1 MRQMQATRR
10 SLTVLLVQFFLGVL
24 WSQGLLCQAASVPAD
39 ISAVQPGP
47 VRVEA
52 AADSLTVSW
61 PDESSRTWKAE
72 FSLDPAKPLITAIS
86 AADKVVITGAT
97 PLYWCDTG
105 TRRGGWDNF
114 FDNPATHGE
123 GMHRSVGEFKLQS
136 AKARSVGY
144 RVEVS
149 FSGLRLGLFQGS
161 VAYTFYPGSRLI
173 QQEAV
178 VSTSQ
183 PDVAYFY
190 DAGLRMTID
199 SDRVP
204 GLFSM
209 GTKVSYYDTTGKLL
223 SVASDFER
231 RPETVR
237 YRAIAVPTGKH
248 AAPASSAAGS
258 IAAFPP
264 PHAYFSARDVT
275 NNLRYVWHSAWRGE
289 VSIGIRQTPDDNSPY
304 NPGINAPPGTEQR
317 MSLFLLVSDRTPADV
332 LGETLRYTNHD
343 RFPSLPGYHTVAPH
357 WHWAYTMQ
365 ALENGFDWTP
375 PFKPVLKAMGVEAA
389 IDMDFHGDG
398 HPNDLN
404 ERRLSELDAFF
415 RACKTQSDSQFLLLP
430 SEEANVY
437 LGGHWSLMFPKPVYW
452 FMKRPEGTPLKT
464 SDPRYGTVYH
474 IGSAADLLEMVRAEG
489 GYMYETHPRTK
500 GSTGF
505 PDKILNT
512 DYFRDPRYLGV
523 GWKAMPS
530 DLSLPRQGE
539 RSFKTLD
546 DLNNWGYHKRLLG
559 EVDVFQI
566 DSTHEL
572 YSHMNVNYV
581 RLDKL
586 PAWGNYGQ
594 LLDAMARGDYFIS
607 TGEVLLPQVRI
618 SGGQGD
624 SIAVEATARWTFPLK
639 LAEIVWGDGTHISR
653 KTIPLES
660 TREFGSSS
668 FQWQAYA
675 PGWKW
680 ARVGVWDV
688 AGNGGFTNP
697 VWR

>member
-1 MRQMQATRR
+1 MMVESDQAP
-10 SLTVLLVQFFLGVL
+10 SLFGMVT
-24 WSQGLLCQAASVPAD
+24 
-39 ISAVQPGP
+39 
-47 VRVEA
+47 
-52 AADSLTVSW
+52 
-61 PDESSRTWKAE
+61 
-72 FSLDPAKPLITAIS
+72 
-86 AADKVVITGAT
+86 KVA
-97 PLYWCDTG
+97 
-105 TRRGGWDNF
+105 F
-114 FDNPATHGE
+114 FDVSG
-123 GMHRSVGEFKLQS
+123 KLQ
-136 AKARSVGY
+136 
-144 RVEVS
+144 
-149 FSGLRLGLFQGS
+149 
-161 VAYTFYPGSRLI
+161 
-173 QQEAV
+173 
-178 VSTSQ
+178 
-183 PDVAYFY
+183 
-190 DAGLRMTID
+190 
-199 SDRVP
+199 
-204 GLFSM
+204 
-209 GTKVSYYDTTGKLL
+209 

-237 YRAIAVPTGKH
+237 YRTIAVGTGKH
-248 AAPASSAAGS
+248 PASGAGAAASASGS
-258 IAAFPP
+258 LAVFPP

-289 VSIGIRQTPDDNSPY
+289 VSVGIRQTVDDNSQY
-304 NPGINAPPGTEQR
+304 NPGVNAPPGTEQR
-317 MSLFLLVSDRTPADV
+317 MSLFLLVSNRAPADV
-332 LGETLRYTNHD
+332 LAEALRYTNKD

-365 ALENGFDWTP
+365 ALEKGFDWIP
-375 PFKPVLKAMGVEAA
+375 PFKPVLKTMGVEAA

-398 HPNDLN
+398 HPSDLT

-415 RACKTQSDSQFLLLP
+415 RACKAQSDPQFLLLP

-464 SDPRYGTVYH
+464 TDPRYGTVYH
-474 IGSAADLLEMVRAEG
+474 IGSATDLLEMVRAEG
-489 GYMYETHPRTK
+489 GYIYETHPRTK
-500 GSTGF
+500 GSTGY
-505 PDKILNT
+505 PDKILTT

-530 DLSLPRQGE
+530 DLSLPRLGE

-546 DLNNWGYHKRLLG
+546 DLNNWGYHKRMLG

-581 RLDKL
+581 RLEKL

-594 LLDAMARGDYFIS
+594 LLDAMAKGDYFIT

-618 SGGQGD
+618 GGQGD
-624 SIAVEATARWTFPLK
+624 QISVDANLRWTFPLK
-639 LAEIVWGDGTHISR
+639 LAEVVWGDGTNINR
-653 KTIPLES
+653 TTIPLET

-668 FQWQAYA
+668 FQWQAQA
-675 PGWKW
+675 PNWKW
-680 ARVGVWDV
+680 ARLAVWDV